1 MQNTLCDFRKKQT
14 DYFKWRTSKLTANY
28 ILKMDVDFILLF
40 CTLLPGLRQ
49 LSLKQ
54 QRRCLVSIWCLT
66 LLFIVFE
73 VQIKSLSI
81 LAVFLAS
88 LYNSI
93 QSRNLGNIVYIRYCD
108 IGRHGRQKLHLF
120 SVKLVVMYWIFKQ
133 NSSIQNV
140 LLKNSIQQERSRY
153 VFLVAWR
160 WKLVTSARAQ
170 PWILSPVVAHLP
182 SIAVIT
188 VWKARTDPRVS

>member
-1 MQNTLCDFRKKQT
+1 MWFHQLNRKTLLCILLLVFDLFSRFRKKQT

-28 ILKMDVDFILLF
+28 ILKMDVDFILLL
-40 CTLLPGLRQ
+40 CTLLEENLPGLRQ

-54 QRRCLVSIWCLT
+54 QRWCLVSIWCFK

-81 LAVFLAS
+81 LAVFLVS

-93 QSRNLGNIVYIRYCD
+93 QSRNLGNIVYIGYCD
-108 IGRHGRQKLHLF
+108 IERHARQKLHLF
-120 SVKLVVMYWIFKQ
+120 SVKMIVMYWIFKQ

-140 LLKNSIQQERSRY
+140 LLKNSIQQERSQ
-153 VFLVAWR
+153 
-160 WKLVTSARAQ
+160 KGN
-170 PWILSPVVAHLP
+170 
-182 SIAVIT
+182 
-188 VWKARTDPRVS
+188 